1 MLLKFY
7 KNATHIS
14 MKNLFFILLFPIVSI
29 AQPGAKKA
37 AFTISGNIKGLPD
50 STFVFLSSPVASN
63 DVKATAYSKAG
74 KFVLT
79 GNSEQP
85 DLQILSF
92 IGQKEVMEL
101 FLGAEKVAITGD
113 VKKIP
118 QALVTGAAYHPN
130 YKSYQTKFGP
140 LRDKMNT
147 TWTAINQTAPSAKRD
162 SLISDFE
169 KIKAS
174 VIKQIEGFVK
184 TKPASPVTSYILYVT
199 SPVFPGVEAVEEFY
213 NNLKPA
219 AQNTFYGQQILKM
232 VNASKI
238 GLEGT
243 MAIDFVQ
250 NDTANKPVS
259 LSNFKGKYV
268 LVDFWASWCGPCRLE
283 NPNVVAAYNKY
294 KSKNFTVLGISLD
307 QVKEKWIQAI
317 AADNLTWTHVSDLK
331 YWSNEVAQLYQIQ
344 GIPANMLIDPSGKI
358 IGKNLRGEQLLARL
372 DELLK

>member
-130 YKSYQTKFGP
+130 YKLYQTKFGP